1 MYGYQSNIGEIMSS
15 ETKYFCDRC
24 GKKIKYAFSYG
35 YFVSAYEGR
44 QEMDLCKDCRKS
56 FKKWLKSGKI

>member
-1 MYGYQSNIGEIMSS
+1 MSS

-24 GKKIKYAFSYG
+24 GKKIEYAFSYG

-56 FKKWLKSGKI
+56 FKKWLKGDKI